1 MNLQAGMNLN
11 ALVNGF
17 PDNYSTSLSF
27 PPPNTDFVYVRNH
40 SGDSLDIKLD
50 FFSNGNINTN
60 GYVKNLEITG
70 IGCIIDTCF
79 ITVTDTL
86 IINSTIT
93 GLTFPNNQNT
103 IRVFPNPANDHITID
118 YGNFSI
124 MNGYQL
130 KIENSIGQQVFQTN
144 ISQQSDYLSLNNW
157 GGSGI
162 YFVYIIDAQGN
173 TIDIRKIVLQ

>member
-1 MNLQAGMNLN
+1 M
-11 ALVNGF
+11 
-17 PDNYSTSLSF
+17 ST
-27 PPPNTDFVYVRNH
+27 
-40 SGDSLDIKLD
+40 LD
-50 FFSNGNINTN
+50 
-60 GYVKNLEITG
+60 
-70 IGCIIDTCF
+70 
-79 ITVTDTL
+79 TVTD
-86 IINSTIT
+86 
-93 GLTFPNNQNT
+93 NNRADT
-103 IRVFPNPANDHITID
+103 ANDHITID